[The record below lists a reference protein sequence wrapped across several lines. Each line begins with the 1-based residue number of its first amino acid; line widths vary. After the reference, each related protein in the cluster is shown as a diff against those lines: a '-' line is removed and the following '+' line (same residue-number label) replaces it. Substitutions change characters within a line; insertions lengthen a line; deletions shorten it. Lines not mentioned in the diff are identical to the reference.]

1 MRFETINVSR
11 FTFNDGWQKEKGLIP
26 DGIRPFRFKPA
37 RLDAAHEMR
46 HVILIDGSTH
56 D

>member
-1 MRFETINVSR
+1 MRSETINVSR
-11 FTFNDGWQKEKGLIP
+11 LTFNDGWQKEKGLIP
-26 DGIRPFRFKPA
+26 CGIRPFRFRPA

-46 HVILIDGSTH
+46 DVILTDGSTH